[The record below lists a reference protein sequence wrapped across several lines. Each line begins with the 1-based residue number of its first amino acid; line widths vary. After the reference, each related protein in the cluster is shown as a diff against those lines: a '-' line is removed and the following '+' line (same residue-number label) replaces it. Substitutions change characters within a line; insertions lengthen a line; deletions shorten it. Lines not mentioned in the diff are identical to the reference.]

1 MPFVEITKGICALVI
16 CPGFRTSQQL
26 QSLSQFILHFNF
38 FDALHYLVDLL
49 LVGLQDL
56 FRQLQLLVL
65 LDMREKSGV
74 DKVVFLLR
82 TAPIQIDGHAI
93 AKPEDLSQLLPRFF
107 SIGIVD
113 DSEQFSFEFFQLFC
127 MFFDIIIDIV
137 NSD

>member
-1 MPFVEITKGICALVI
+1 MSFVEITKGIDTFVI

-93 AKPEDLSQLLPRFF
+93 AKP
-107 SIGIVD
+107 
-113 DSEQFSFEFFQLFC
+113 
-127 MFFDIIIDIV
+127 
-137 NSD
+137 